1 MKDHLYTKLKNQ
13 YTEETLAAAFV
24 FPQELSKQAQAEAY
38 QELKMARHRLLE
50 EMSEQDR
57 IFADLMRLKF
67 QMEDL

>member
-67 QMEDL
+67 RMEDL